1 MEELLNADAYA
12 DEGCAGGD
20 HLVVHLVEAAS
31 AQLLHAPAEAAD
43 AREDHAGGLTDQ
55 VTVSGEASVGPE
67 VLERLLG
74 RAEVA
79 DLVVEHGDE
88 RYRRL
93 PKSDHALGG
102 RHPAALDPDGV
113 AQAAGHALEAGL
125 DDVVGVLSLAQADVQ
140 RDACRVGEALP
151 EVLGHLG
158 VERRVAEG
166 QHLSDR
172 HVVGDVRA
180 PREVEGRSEE
190 HTSELQSL
198 MRISYAV
205 FCLKKK
211 KRTKI

>member
-67 VLERLLG
+67 VLARLLG

-88 RYRRL
+88 RPRRL

-102 RHPAALDPDGV
+102 RHPDALDPDGV
-113 AQAAGHALEAGL
+113 AQAAGHATESGL
-125 DDVVGVLSLAQADVQ
+125 ADVVGVLSSA
-140 RDACRVGEALP
+140 
-151 EVLGHLG
+151 
-158 VERRVAEG
+158 RRAE
-166 QHLSDR
+166 SPR
-172 HVVGDVRA
+172 HG
-180 PREVEGRSEE
+180 GG
-190 HTSELQSL
+190 
-198 MRISYAV
+198 
-205 FCLKKK
+205 
-211 KRTKI
+211 